1 MQTNYDIENRKKI
14 YEEYE
19 ESLFRLI
26 MYDVAQKEG
35 EVLLKE
41 NKLLK
46 EKEETI
52 FPEEL
57 QKFKKLLNAELD
69 KKNIEGRQKKWYKM
83 INIAAAVILVLS
95 IAFSV
100 SMLTVEAFRVQ
111 VLNFVLKMEDKYT
124 TIELDESADP
134 NSDLNPIV
142 DWANSYAPTYLP
154 EGFQIAKE
162 SETDTFKSITIVNK
176 EGLFIKYQQ
185 FIQSASINFD
195 TENAA
200 SIENIQIGDN
210 DATLIVKDSLTSI
223 IWN

>member
-1 MQTNYDIENRKKI
+1 
-14 YEEYE
+14 
-19 ESLFRLI
+19 
-26 MYDVAQKEG
+26 
-35 EVLLKE
+35 
-41 NKLLK
+41 
-46 EKEETI
+46 
-52 FPEEL
+52 
-57 QKFKKLLNAELD
+57 
-69 KKNIEGRQKKWYKM
+69 
-83 INIAAAVILVLS
+83 
-95 IAFSV
+95 
-100 SMLTVEAFRVQ
+100 
-111 VLNFVLKMEDKYT
+111 MEDKYT
-124 TIELDESADP
+124 TIELDESADS

-210 DATLIVKDSLTSI
+210 DATLIVKDSLISI
-223 IWN
+223 IWNQDHAYFVISSQLGRDETIKFAESVKFIR